1 MSNRFRFIAALLA
14 VMAISTVSS
23 NAGTQ
28 STVMPQT
35 VREPTAAAGVPR
47 VANADAL
54 RKEAEFV
61 AFEKS
66 LKDAKFNAALSVG
79 DARIAKTIMV
89 ANGSSPAV
97 ALAITRE
104 ERVAYP
110 PIAMSTNFVPGCRC
124 VRWSAGF
131 YYSNGTFVYNVQC
144 AEIAYTECQ
153 MNRTFPAPHLGHAG

>member
-1 MSNRFRFIAALLA
+1 MRPA
-14 VMAISTVSS
+14 V
-23 NAGTQ
+23 
-28 STVMPQT
+28 
-35 VREPTAAAGVPR
+35 AAGVPR
-47 VANADAL
+47 AANADAVN
-54 RKEAEFV
+54 KEAEFV

-79 DARIAKTIMV
+79 DARTAKTIMV

-110 PIAMSTNFVPGCRC
+110 PIAMSTPFVPGCRC

-131 YYSNGTFVYNVQC
+131 YYSNGTFVYQVQC

-153 MNRTFPAPHLGHAG
+153 MNRTFPAPHLGHTG